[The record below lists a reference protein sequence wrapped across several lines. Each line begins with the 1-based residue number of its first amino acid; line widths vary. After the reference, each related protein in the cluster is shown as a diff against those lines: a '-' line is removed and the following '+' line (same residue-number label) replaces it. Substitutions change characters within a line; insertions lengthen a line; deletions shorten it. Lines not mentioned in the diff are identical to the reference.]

1 MIQVE
6 NLSKTY
12 QTAKILDNLALTVE
26 PGQTVAILGPSGS
39 GKTTLLRLIAGLDQ
53 PDGGTISLAG
63 QVVSSSTQILAPHQR
78 HIGFVFQTP
87 ILWPHMT
94 ISQNI
99 AFGLGHL
106 TAPVKKQRIQQL
118 LERLAIAPLAHRYP
132 YQLSGGEAKRASLA
146 RVLAPHPPY
155 ILFDEP
161 LTNLDLTLKQTLL
174 HYIREYLE
182 LTAACALYVTHN
194 PTEAQYLSE
203 KIFWLKEGKLQSDEI
218 P

>member
-12 QTAKILDNLALTVE
+12 QGNNILDNLALTVQ

-53 PDGGTISLAG
+53 PDGGTIALAG
-63 QVVSSSTQILAPHQR
+63 QVVSSPTQTLAPHQR

-155 ILFDEP
+155 LLFDEP
-161 LTNLDLTLKQTLL
+161 LTNLDLSLKQTLL
-174 HYIREYLE
+174 HYIRDYLD
-182 LTAACALYVTHN
+182 LTAACAIYVTHDL
-194 PTEAQYLSE
+194 TEAQYLSGQ
-203 KIFWLKEGKLQSDEI
+203 IFWLKGGKLQPDAIS
-218 P
+218 